1 LTDVNEAVVD
11 EMAKDSN
18 NGDLEWRPDSCDEV
32 ATDDTAD
39 FEDKIDNA
47 ACDVSDTADEAT
59 AIWAKNVA
67 SEEGEAGASGWVGN
81 GFKSIDTTDSQWNGT
96 SDQST
101 TDSRLDAEHR
111 SHLFSASVVVNTG
124 TKDRREFVLN

>member
-1 LTDVNEAVVD
+1 
-11 EMAKDSN
+11 
-18 NGDLEWRPDSCDEV
+18 V
-32 ATDDTAD
+32 ATDGTAD
-39 FEDKIDNA
+39 FEDKVDSA
-47 ACDVSDTADEAT
+47 ACSAGETTDEAT

-67 SEEGEAGASGWVGN
+67 SEEHEAGASGWLGN
-81 GFKSIDTTDSQWNGT
+81 GFKSVDATDSHWNGT

-101 TDSRLDAEHR
+101 TDNQLDAEHR